1 MMTTEPK
8 KSLEID
14 DSNAKEI
21 KPQDLFSAIQDGN
34 LEMVRKLLE
43 KGADPNLQDIS
54 DGSTLLHYSVAAA
67 KADIVQ
73 ELITKGA
80 LVNAEDNCKE
90 SPLHV
95 ATAIL
100 HEVDDEK
107 EVADLELIVKYLL
120 KAGANPNVKSSK
132 SNTAFIGKTPL
143 HSAAEYKNKSMVKDL
158 INHGAIIDA
167 KDNDQHTPLHFT
179 AIFDVV
185 EAAKV
190 ILQNGANPNLTNSK
204 GETPLHLA
212 AIRGDVEVTRLLL
225 KHGADPNIE
234 TATAEQ
240 SLTYHLSPLHYSV
253 MEDMDHMGLT
263 ELFGTVRGHVNVV
276 KELVKNGAKI
286 DGNGSHK
293 MAPIHMAMFAR
304 EFPEFVLI
312 LLKLGAN
319 PDPIDSFDDSPLT
332 TAVIDSNVK
341 MVKTLLKYGAN
352 VNAISGNGRWTPLH
366 CAFLGWNG
374 DYASTK
380 KIVSMLL
387 NFGANVY
394 AKDSNGITPIQK
406 ALTSDLSNIEDIV
419 IIMLEKEKNTK
430 IDSKTGSTILETAM
444 KKGFVKIARIVL
456 RKICPEPKISDA
468 IYPLKYLM

>member
-1 MMTTEPK
+1 MAATKPK
-8 KSLEID
+8 RPKLNDANQIED
-14 DSNAKEI
+14 KEI
-21 KPQDLFSAIQDGN
+21 KPLEIFSAIENGN

-43 KGADPNLQDIS
+43 KGADPNLQDS
-54 DGSTLLHYSVAAA
+54 NGRTLLHTAVIEVQV
-67 KADIVQ
+67 DIVH
-73 ELITKGA
+73 ELINKGA
-80 LVNAEDNCKE
+80 QVNTQDNSKQ
-90 SPLHV
+90 SPLLD
-95 ATAIL
+95 AAEL
-100 HEVDDEK
+100 VDDVDDQK
-107 EVADLELIVKYLL
+107 EVADLEIIVKYLL
-120 KAGANPNVKSSK
+120 KAGANPNVKDSDSD
-132 SNTAFIGKTPL
+132 NKTPL
-143 HSAAEYKNKSMVKDL
+143 HFAAQCNNTSMVQDL

-253 MEDMDHMGLT
+253 MEDMDHMGMT

-304 EFPEFVLI
+304 EFPEFVFI
-312 LLKLGAN
+312 ILKLGAN

-352 VNAISGNGRWTPLH
+352 VNATSGNGRWTPLH

-387 NFGANVY
+387 NFGANAY

-430 IDSKTGSTILETAM
+430 IDSRTGSTILETAM

>member
-1 MMTTEPK
+1 MAATKPK
-8 KSLEID
+8 RPKLNDANQIEY
-14 DSNAKEI
+14 NEI
-21 KPQDLFSAIQDGN
+21 KPLEIFSAIENGN

-43 KGADPNLQDIS
+43 KGADPNLQDPN
-54 DGSTLLHYSVAAA
+54 GRTLLHTAVIEVQV
-67 KADIVQ
+67 DIVH
-73 ELITKGA
+73 ELINKGA
-80 LVNAEDNCKE
+80 QVNTEDNCKQ
-90 SPLHV
+90 SPLQD
-95 ATAIL
+95 AAEL
-100 HEVDDEK
+100 VDDVDDQK
-107 EVADLELIVKYLL
+107 EVADLEIIVKYLL
-120 KAGANPNVKSSK
+120 KAGANPNVKDSDSD
-132 SNTAFIGKTPL
+132 NKTPL
-143 HSAAEYKNKSMVKDL
+143 HFAAQCNNTSMVHDL

-253 MEDMDHMGLT
+253 MEDMDHMGMT

-304 EFPEFVLI
+304 EFPEFVFI
-312 LLKLGAN
+312 ILKLGAN

-387 NFGANVY
+387 NFGANAY

>member
-1 MMTTEPK
+1 MAATKPK
-8 KSLEID
+8 RPKLNDANQIEY
-14 DSNAKEI
+14 NEI
-21 KPQDLFSAIQDGN
+21 KPLEIFSAIENGN

-43 KGADPNLQDIS
+43 KGADPNLQDS
-54 DGSTLLHYSVAAA
+54 NGRTLLHTAVIEVQV
-67 KADIVQ
+67 DIVH
-73 ELITKGA
+73 ELISKGA
-80 LVNAEDNCKE
+80 QVNTQDNSKQ
-90 SPLHV
+90 SPLLD
-95 ATAIL
+95 AAEL
-100 HEVDDEK
+100 VDDVDDQK
-107 EVADLELIVKYLL
+107 EVADLEIIVKYLL
-120 KAGANPNVKSSK
+120 KAGANPNVKDPDSD
-132 SNTAFIGKTPL
+132 NKTPL
-143 HSAAEYKNKSMVKDL
+143 HFAAQCNNTSMVHDL

-304 EFPEFVLI
+304 EFPEFVFI

-352 VNAISGNGRWTPLH
+352 VNATSGNGRWTPLH

-387 NFGANVY
+387 NFGANAY

-419 IIMLEKEKNTK
+419 IIMLEKEKKTK